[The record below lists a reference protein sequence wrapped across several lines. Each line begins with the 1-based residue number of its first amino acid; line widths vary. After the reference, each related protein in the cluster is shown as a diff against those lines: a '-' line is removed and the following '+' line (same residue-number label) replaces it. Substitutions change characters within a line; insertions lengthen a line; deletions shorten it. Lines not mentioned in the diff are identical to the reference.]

1 MQYRIANTLRVALIP
16 VLLLV
21 CSGCTFMTKGTPR
34 QVKTLES
41 RLISNGNE
49 FGSSHGVFVHSI
61 FGVTI
66 SGSFSHI
73 PGTSHRA
80 IQPSVAYN
88 LGSQANA
95 PNLEIRTYEGGCPVD
110 AGMANQLQS
119 LTDAVFQPVNNGYDW
134 KKINLRIDLV
144 PPSRGVDR
152 KIYTVNI
159 KHRVTI
165 SLYFS
170 CNFKTAKRDIF
181 NSYLTSMHE
190 ISHVMADL
198 KGVDIEGNDH
208 GVHRYEILAEGG
220 PACVYQHLRTDGD
233 PLMLSKALNEM
244 TYFNASWETVAVPH
258 SERRKWC
265 ANWINH
271 FK

>member
-1 MQYRIANTLRVALIP
+1 MQYRVANTLRATLIP
-16 VLLLV
+16 VLLMM
-21 CSGCTFMTKGTPR
+21 CGGCTFMTKGTPR
-34 QVKTLES
+34 QVKALES
-41 RLISNGNE
+41 QLISDGNE
-49 FGSSHGVFVHSI
+49 FGSSHGVFMHSMLGI
-61 FGVTI
+61 TI

-80 IQPSVAYN
+80 IQPSEAYK

-110 AGMANQLQS
+110 AAMAKQLRS

-134 KKINLRIDLV
+134 KKITMWIDLV
-144 PPSRGVDR
+144 PFNTEVDR
-152 KIYTVNI
+152 KIYSVNI

-165 SLYFS
+165 RLYFP
-170 CNFKTAKRDIF
+170 CNLKTAKRDIF

-190 ISHVMADL
+190 ISHVMGDL
-198 KGVDIEGNDH
+198 KGTDMEGNDH
-208 GVHRYEILAEGG
+208 GVHQYEILAEGG
-220 PACVYQHLRTDGD
+220 PACVYQQLRTDGD
-233 PLMLSKALNEM
+233 PLMLRKALNEM

-258 SERRKWC
+258 SERQKWC
-265 ANWINH
+265 TNWINY